1 MREQQEETHVLVAV
15 ACAVVYQNLE
25 ALSMTETWTKQILHY
40 SHFQIK
46 KKSRLFTSLG
56 VMKYT
61 SLEEKVG
68 NRFTITKST
77 EVCELHVKP
86 DELGQGIETLK
97 AGVEV
102 PSVYSFEK

>member
-1 MREQQEETHVLVAV
+1 
-15 ACAVVYQNLE
+15 
-25 ALSMTETWTKQILHY
+25 
-40 SHFQIK
+40 
-46 KKSRLFTSLG
+46 
-56 VMKYT
+56 MKYT

-68 NRFTITKST
+68 NRFTITKSN

-86 DELGQGIETLK
+86 DELGQGTETLK

>member
-1 MREQQEETHVLVAV
+1 M
-15 ACAVVYQNLE
+15 N
-25 ALSMTETWTKQILHY
+25 
-40 SHFQIK
+40 
-46 KKSRLFTSLG
+46 
-56 VMKYT
+56 YT

-77 EVCELHVKP
+77 AVCELHVKP